1 MKFSADGEGD
11 VREDKQG
18 CLGITVGD
26 GEPWGFMELMEA
38 RIEAGDSGLRAEL
51 LAKPNVG
58 AGVLAGMHSPR
69 TPAPASWCVGQGKGG
84 LVLEYQE
91 PWRSVWLL
99 WSEGDRGR
107 RWEDVRGPV
116 EVMI

>member
-1 MKFSADGEGD
+1 M
-11 VREDKQG
+11 
-18 CLGITVGD
+18 GD

-38 RIEAGDSGLRAEL
+38 RIEDGDSGLRAEL
-51 LAKPNVG
+51 LAKLNVG
-58 AGVLAGMHSPR
+58 AGGLGRNAQSPR
-69 TPAPASWCVGQGKGG
+69 TPAPSSWCVGQGKGG

-99 WSEGDRGR
+99 WSEGDWGR

-116 EVMI
+116 EVMIQCDVYK

>member
-1 MKFSADGEGD
+1 M
-11 VREDKQG
+11 
-18 CLGITVGD
+18 GD

-84 LVLEYQE
+84 SCPGVPGALEISLALVE
-91 PWRSVWLL
+91 
-99 WSEGDRGR
+99 
-107 RWEDVRGPV
+107 
-116 EVMI
+116 